1 MQYLSRNKLE
11 QIAKTRGIKDYKNIS
26 KENLLIALLKS
37 EQSITELPWSKDNNS
52 KIEEIK
58 TFFNELRSRF
68 SEEKLKKLEERF
80 VLEKALARI

>member
-11 QIAKTRGIKDYKNIS
+11 QIAKTRGIKDYKNVS

-37 EQSITELPWSKDNNS
+37 EQSITELPRSKDNNS
-52 KIEEIK
+52 KTEEIK

>member
-1 MQYLSRNKLE
+1 MQDLSRNKLE
-11 QIAKTRGIKDYKNIS
+11 QIAKIRGIKDYKNIS

-37 EQSITELPWSKDNNS
+37 EQSITELPRSKDNNS

-68 SEEKLKKLEERF
+68 SEEKLKKLEESF

>member
-37 EQSITELPWSKDNNS
+37 EQSITELPRSKDNNS

>member
-1 MQYLSRNKLE
+1 M
-11 QIAKTRGIKDYKNIS
+11 
-26 KENLLIALLKS
+26 IALLKS

-68 SEEKLKKLEERF
+68 SEEKLKKLEESF
-80 VLEKALARI
+80 VLGKALARI

>member
-37 EQSITELPWSKDNNS
+37 EQSITELLRSKDNNS

>member
-1 MQYLSRNKLE
+1 M
-11 QIAKTRGIKDYKNIS
+11 
-26 KENLLIALLKS
+26 IALLKS

-68 SEEKLKKLEERF
+68 SEEKLKKLEESF
-80 VLEKALARI
+80 VLGKALAKI